1 MVPAIQKNNSESTL
15 YFEFLYIKYNIPIIF
30 GSDTHYI
37 NEEDGKWRDIF
48 IQSKEIYY
56 DEEANFV
63 LDNIKGY
70 NIEMPIAFEWE
81 SFNYFNAGQMNLF
94 DLRGAS
100 NAFLKTIKDAGYTP
114 VHYASKS
121 YLEYIWL
128 PIGYD
133 IWLAHYTKET
143 SYKGDY
149 VMWQLSSNGKVDG
162 INNYVD
168 INVYY
173 KN

>member
-1 MVPAIQKNNSESTL
+1 M
-15 YFEFLYIKYNIPIIF
+15 FEAAGAEIP
-30 GSDTHYI
+30 T
-37 NEEDGKWRDIF
+37 NW
-48 IQSKEIYY
+48 
-56 DEEANFV
+56 DEL
-63 LDNIKGY
+63 LDAVAK
-70 NIEMPIAFEWE
+70 
-81 SFNYFNAGQMNLF
+81 L
-94 DLRGAS
+94 
-100 NAFLKTIKDAGYTP
+100 KDAGYTP

-128 PIGYD
+128 PVDYD
-133 IWLAHYTKET
+133 IWLAHYTKQT